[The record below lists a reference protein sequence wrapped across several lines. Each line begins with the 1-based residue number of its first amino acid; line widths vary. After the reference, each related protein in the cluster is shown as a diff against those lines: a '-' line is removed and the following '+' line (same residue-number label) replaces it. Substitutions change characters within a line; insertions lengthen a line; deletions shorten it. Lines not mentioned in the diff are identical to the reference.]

1 MVLAILAIWFTVV
14 FFFSDSR
21 PSEVLSPQ
29 LLQQHEAD
37 AKAYDRNNKFK
48 KFIIDSYKDA
58 HEGIANVVNKK
69 KYDNEKQEVDEN
81 EMINEIAGER
91 EDEIL
96 EEEQQH
102 HKADFKKPPPPKAKT
117 PSKKRFGNKDGE
129 DVGFIPPPNDLGLES
144 PGELGKPV
152 NLPVNLTV
160 EVKKMVDDGWLKN
173 AFNQYVS
180 DLISVR
186 RSLPDPRTKYCKDVE
201 TSYTKKLPATSVIV
215 TFHNEAWSTLLRSVH
230 SILDRSPEHLIEEI
244 ILVDDFSDM
253 PHVQKQLEDYIT
265 NYPKVKII
273 RAKKREGLIRAR
285 LLGAVHAK
293 APVLTFLDSHIE
305 CTTGWLEPLLDRIAK
320 NTTTVVCPVI
330 DVIDD
335 TTLQYHYHDSTGVQ
349 VGGFDWN
356 LQFNWHPV
364 PDSERKRHKD
374 PSEPVWSPTM
384 AGGLFSIDKL
394 FFDRLGMYDP
404 DFDIWGGENLELS
417 FKTWMCGGTLEIVPC
432 SHVGH
437 IFRKRSP
444 YKVQHS
450 TQHYDRVDSIFF
462 FFLTFSGAQVS
473 TFSGEIQS
481 VSQKFGWMTMQSII
495 INALAPTRVILVI
508 SVHVY
513 SFETT

>member
-1 MVLAILAIWFTVV
+1 MIWRRKSSLFKVVLAILAIWLTVV

-21 PSEVLSPQ
+21 SDANSVLSPQ
-29 LLQQHEAD
+29 LLQQHDAD
-37 AKAYDRNNKFK
+37 AKAYDKNNKIK
-48 KFIIDSYKDA
+48 KFIVDSYKDA
-58 HEGIANVVNKK
+58 HEGLANVVNKK
-69 KYDNEKQEVDEN
+69 RNVVPFDEDNKQEVDEN
-81 EMINEIAGER
+81 EMINEIVGER
-91 EDEIL
+91 EE
-96 EEEQQH
+96 EMQQEEQEE
-102 HKADFKKPPPPKAKT
+102 DKKPLAKAKT
-117 PSKKRFGNKDGE
+117 PSKKRFGNRDGQ

-152 NLPVNLTV
+152 TLPTNLTAD
-160 EVKKMVDDGWLKN
+160 VKKMVDEGWLKN

-186 RSLPDPRTKYCKDVE
+186 RSLPDPRTKFCKDVE
-201 TSYTKKLPATSVIV
+201 KDYAKDLPDTSVIV
-215 TFHNEAWSTLLRSVH
+215 TFHNEAWSTLLRTVH
-230 SILDRSPEHLIEEI
+230 SILDRSPDNLIREI

-253 PHVQKQLEDYIT
+253 PHVQKQLEDYLVA
-265 NYPKVKII
+265 YPKVKVI

-305 CTTGWLEPLLDRIAK
+305 CTTGWLEPLLDRIAR

-384 AGGLFSIDKL
+384 AGGLFSIDKAY
-394 FFDRLGMYDP
+394 FEKLGM
-404 DFDIWGGENLELS
+404 
-417 FKTWMCGGTLEIVPC
+417 
-432 SHVGH
+432 
-437 IFRKRSP
+437 
-444 YKVQHS
+444 
-450 TQHYDRVDSIFF
+450 
-462 FFLTFSGAQVS
+462 
-473 TFSGEIQS
+473 
-481 VSQKFGWMTMQSII
+481 
-495 INALAPTRVILVI
+495 
-508 SVHVY
+508 
-513 SFETT
+513 

>member
-1 MVLAILAIWFTVV
+1 MIWRRRSSLFKVVLAILFIWFTVV

-21 PSEVLSPQ
+21 SDPTILSPQ
-29 LLQQHEAD
+29 LLTQHEGD
-37 AKAYDRNNKFK
+37 AKAFDKGNKFK
-48 KFIIDSYKDA
+48 KFVIDSYKDA
-58 HEGIANVVNKK
+58 HEGIANLVVKK
-69 KYDNEKQEVDEN
+69 KPVNPFDEDKQEVDEN

-91 EDEIL
+91 EEEIL
-96 EEEQQH
+96 EEQREEKKSQVKS
-102 HKADFKKPPPPKAKT
+102 KA
-117 PSKKRFGNKDGE
+117 PSKKRFGQKDGE

-152 NLPVNLTV
+152 TLPANLSAD
-160 EVKKMVDDGWLKN
+160 VKKMVDEGWLKN

-180 DLISVR
+180 DLISVK

-201 TSYTKKLPATSVIV
+201 DDYNKDLPETSVIV

-230 SILDRSPEHLIEEI
+230 SILDRSPEKLIREI

-253 PHVQKQLEDYIT
+253 PHVQKQLEDYLV

-285 LLGAVHAK
+285 LLGAVHAT

-320 NTTTVVCPVI
+320 NSTTVVCPVI

-335 TTLQYHYHDSTGVQ
+335 TTLQYHYHDSSGVQ

-374 PSEPVWSPTM
+374 SSEPVWSPTM
-384 AGGLFSIDKL
+384 AGEFASFQG
-394 FFDRLGMYDP
+394 FF
-404 DFDIWGGENLELS
+404 IASW
-417 FKTWMCGGTLEIVPC
+417 V
-432 SHVGH
+432 
-437 IFRKRSP
+437 
-444 YKVQHS
+444 
-450 TQHYDRVDSIFF
+450 
-462 FFLTFSGAQVS
+462 FFLRRWTF
-473 TFSGEIQS
+473 
-481 VSQKFGWMTMQSII
+481 
-495 INALAPTRVILVI
+495 LHR
-508 SVHVY
+508 
-513 SFETT
+513 

>member
-1 MVLAILAIWFTVV
+1 MICRRKSSLFKILLAILAIWFTVV
-14 FFFSDSR
+14 FFFSDNHS
-21 PSEVLSPQ
+21 SDANVILSPQ
-29 LLQQHEAD
+29 LLQQHDESH
-37 AKAYDRNNKFK
+37 AKSYDKNNKIK
-48 KFIIDSYKDA
+48 NFIIDGYKDA
-58 HEGIANVVNKK
+58 HDGLANAFVNKK
-69 KYDNEKQEVDEN
+69 FPPMNNPFDRRNDDKQEVDEN
-81 EMINEIAGER
+81 EMINEIAGEH
-91 EDEIL
+91 
-96 EEEQQH
+96 EEEIREEMQQH
-102 HKADFKKPPPPKAKT
+102 QQQQQQAEVRRTPTKAKV
-117 PSKKRFGNKDGE
+117 PSKKRFGQKDGE

-152 NLPVNLTV
+152 TLPTNLTAD
-160 EVKKMVDDGWLKN
+160 VKKMVDDGWLKN

-186 RSLPDPRTKYCKDVE
+186 RSLPDPRTKWCKDNE
-201 TSYTKKLPATSVIV
+201 KEYKQELPQTSVIV

-230 SILDRSPEHLIEEI
+230 SILDRSPDHLIKEI

-253 PHVQKQLEDYIT
+253 PHLRKQLEDYLL
-265 NYPKVKII
+265 NYPKVKVL

-285 LLGAVHAK
+285 LLGAVEAT

-305 CTTGWLEPLLDRIAK
+305 CTTGWLEPLLDRIAR
-320 NTTTVVCPVI
+320 NSSTVVCPVI

-364 PDSERKRHKD
+364 PDLERKRHKD
-374 PSEPVWSPTM
+374 PSEPVNSPTM
-384 AGGLFSIDKL
+384 AGGLFSIDKK
-394 FFDRLGMYDP
+394 FFERLGMYDP

-444 YKVQHS
+444 YKWRTGVNVL
-450 TQHYDRVDSIFF
+450 RRNSIRLAGNEAAT
-462 FFLTFSGAQVS
+462 LTLF
-473 TFSGEIQS
+473 
-481 VSQKFGWMTMQSII
+481 
-495 INALAPTRVILVI
+495 
-508 SVHVY
+508 Y
-513 SFETT
+513 

>member
-1 MVLAILAIWFTVV
+1 MIWRRKSSLFKVVLAILAIWLTIV

-21 PSEVLSPQ
+21 SDANSVLSPQ

-37 AKAYDRNNKFK
+37 AKANDKNNKFK
-48 KFIIDSYKDA
+48 KFVIDSYKDA
-58 HEGIANVVNKK
+58 HEGFANVVNKK
-69 KYDNEKQEVDEN
+69 KVIKAYDAEVDEN

-91 EDEIL
+91 EDEIQ
-96 EEEQQH
+96 EELQQEE
-102 HKADFKKPPPPKAKT
+102 KKPQIKPKT
-117 PSKKRFGNKDGE
+117 PSKKRFGQRDGV

-152 NLPVNLTV
+152 NLPTNLTAD
-160 EVKKMVDDGWLKN
+160 VKKMVDDGWLKN

-186 RSLPDPRTKYCKDVE
+186 RTLPDPRTKFCKDVE
-201 TSYTKKLPATSVIV
+201 KDYAKELPDTSVIV
-215 TFHNEAWSTLLRSVH
+215 TFHNEAWSTLLRTVH
-230 SILDRSPEHLIEEI
+230 SILDRSPDHLIREI

-253 PHVQKQLEDYIT
+253 PHVQKQLEDYIV
-265 NYPKVKII
+265 NFPKVKIL

-305 CTTGWLEPLLDRIAK
+305 CTTGWLEPLLDRIAR

-374 PSEPVWSPTM
+374 ASEPVWSPTM
-384 AGGLFSIDKL
+384 AGGLFSIDRAY
-394 FFDRLGMYDP
+394 FDKLGMYDP
-404 DFDIWGGENLELS
+404 GENPL
-417 FKTWMCGGTLEIVPC
+417 
-432 SHVGH
+432 
-437 IFRKRSP
+437 
-444 YKVQHS
+444 
-450 TQHYDRVDSIFF
+450 D
-462 FFLTFSGAQVS
+462 
-473 TFSGEIQS
+473 
-481 VSQKFGWMTMQSII
+481 
-495 INALAPTRVILVI
+495 
-508 SVHVY
+508 
-513 SFETT
+513 